1 MRKRKILPQIA
12 RGTKRATPS
21 PPVAGPMSSA
31 CRSPSAPTRFA
42 PIISARADAAVRSS
56 AGHSAW
62 LSIDHTAPTRRS
74 ATQRSSTGAAH
85 DAYETAGEEGGFAL
99 YDEQTDNE
107 HPDGP
112 AAAQAAEL
120 KGKTGNDKI
129 DGVMASANALKAGI
143 TGSLADVKV
152 KVPFIIRGQ
161 LREYQHVALD
171 WLVSMY
177 EKNLNGI
184 LADEMGLGKTLM
196 TISTLAWLAC
206 EKGIWGPHL
215 IVVPTSVMVNW
226 EMEIKKFAPAFK
238 ILTYFG
244 SQKERR
250 LKRQGWSKTNAFHI
264 CITSCVT

>member
-1 MRKRKILPQIA
+1 MPEAHRQRVLDPHAHTRNAISA
-12 RGTKRATPS
+12 
-21 PPVAGPMSSA
+21 SSA
-31 CRSPSAPTRFA
+31 VVFP
-42 PIISARADAAVRSS
+42 AAVDGDGQ
-56 AGHSAW
+56 AK
-62 LSIDHTAPTRRS
+62 
-74 ATQRSSTGAAH
+74 RSSTGAAH
-85 DAYETAGEEGGFAL
+85 DAYETAVEEGGFAL

-184 LADEMGLGKTLM
+184 LADEMGLGKTVDALALILTHRWDGAAAVAEAGAAPAAEADAALEAEAEAGDALGCVCGGTPRDFNGASAGGHVT
-196 TISTLAWLAC
+196 TISTSSSVWL
-206 EKGIWGPHL
+206 HL
-215 IVVPTSVMVNW
+215 
-226 EMEIKKFAPAFK
+226 
-238 ILTYFG
+238 
-244 SQKERR
+244 
-250 LKRQGWSKTNAFHI
+250 
-264 CITSCVT
+264 

>member
-1 MRKRKILPQIA
+1 M
-12 RGTKRATPS
+12 
-21 PPVAGPMSSA
+21 
-31 CRSPSAPTRFA
+31 
-42 PIISARADAAVRSS
+42 AAVDGDGQ
-56 AGHSAW
+56 AK
-62 LSIDHTAPTRRS
+62 
-74 ATQRSSTGAAH
+74 RSSTGAAH
-85 DAYETAGEEGGFAL
+85 DAYETAVEEGGFAL

>member
-1 MRKRKILPQIA
+1 MKARK
-12 RGTKRATPS
+12 
-21 PPVAGPMSSA
+21 
-31 CRSPSAPTRFA
+31 
-42 PIISARADAAVRSS
+42 
-56 AGHSAW
+56 
-62 LSIDHTAPTRRS
+62 
-74 ATQRSSTGAAH
+74 RSSTGAAH
-85 DAYETAGEEGGFAL
+85 DAYETAVEEGGFAL

-112 AAAQAAEL
+112 AAAEAAEL

-184 LADEMGLGKTLM
+184 LADEMGLGKTLQ
-196 TISTLAWLAC
+196 TIALLAHLKF
-206 EKGIWGPHL
+206 EKGVDGLGFSFQVHTTIDSKLCRPFRRIDRFYAG
-215 IVVPTSVMVNW
+215 
-226 EMEIKKFAPAFK
+226 EKKMEPGQD
-238 ILTYFG
+238 T
-244 SQKERR
+244 ED
-250 LKRQGWSKTNAFHI
+250 
-264 CITSCVT
+264 